1 MTVRER
7 ERWLTVAE
15 IAERLQV
22 SEVTVRRWLREG
34 ALHGRQLGGRAG
46 WRVAEAELER
56 FMQARAGSERAE
68 AQKGA
73 SCT

>member
-1 MTVRER
+1 MSVRER

-34 ALHGRQLGGRAG
+34 ALAGRQLGGRAG

-56 FMQARAGSERAE
+56 FMRSRDGAGERGE
-68 AQKGA
+68 
-73 SCT
+73 T

>member
-1 MTVRER
+1 MTMER
-7 ERWLTVAE
+7 ERWLTVAQV
-15 IAERLQV
+15 AEQLQV

-56 FMQARAGSERAE
+56 FMQARDGV
-68 AQKGA
+68 GA
-73 SCT
+73 RGES

>member
-1 MTVRER
+1 MTVR

-34 ALHGRQLGGRAG
+34 TLHGRQLGGRAG

-56 FMQARAGSERAE
+56 FMQARDGAGEREE
-68 AQKGA
+68 ACGD

>member
-22 SEVTVRRWLREG
+22 AEVTVRRWLREG

-46 WRVAEAELER
+46 WRVSEAELER
-56 FMQARAGSERAE
+56 FMRARDGV
-68 AQKGA
+68 GA
-73 SCT
+73 RGES

>member
-1 MTVRER
+1 MTMER

-22 SEVTVRRWLREG
+22 AEVTVRRWLREG

-46 WRVAEAELER
+46 WRVSEAELER
-56 FMQARAGSERAE
+56 FMRARDGV
-68 AQKGA
+68 GA
-73 SCT
+73 RGES

>member
-1 MTVRER
+1 MSVRER

-46 WRVAEAELER
+46 WRVSVEELER
-56 FMQARAGSERAE
+56 FMQARD
-68 AQKGA
+68 GA
-73 SCT
+73 SARGES